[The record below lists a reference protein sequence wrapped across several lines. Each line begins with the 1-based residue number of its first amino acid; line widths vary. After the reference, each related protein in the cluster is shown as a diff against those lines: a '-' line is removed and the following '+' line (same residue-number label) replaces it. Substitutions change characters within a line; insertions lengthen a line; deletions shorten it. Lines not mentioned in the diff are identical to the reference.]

1 MVLATSLTEFYTD
14 FLKSVLTGEIE
25 DKSQDGIMS
34 AIYYALYSKHGI
46 RRKIIADNAVMLNY
60 QKKHHKYDRN
70 NKLSQ
75 LFRSVIINPK
85 TMAITSMGLPQSMP
99 LTDEMQGLLIKCESF
114 DIGTMIIYNKDR
126 TYTYT
131 LQDPQDSQD
140 PQDPQD
146 EEASAEERVIVDASI
161 STRSKIGTGNYNS
174 DMTHR
179 YYFEKN
185 NMSDPANII
194 DLTKIPEALK
204 DTTLVFNMR
213 SESEHIG
220 RISGNTLVA
229 GFNTSTKDIEL
240 SENWLAILN
249 SVVCGQPE
257 ETGQLL
263 AKHAELAMVES
274 CNLPELRDLLE
285 SNGVGNLAIPKSLP
299 LTTIQE
305 VEEFVAKQQFHEQ
318 GVIIW
323 LPDGSRTKVRNP
335 QFTYVRNL
343 CYNHPINPSPLNQK
357 NLFKIYWSL
366 MLEAKIPE
374 FLKYYETPDY
384 RYNFIFN
391 YFHTRTY
398 QFSQQLFQ
406 TYQQLHVIKNL
417 PADKV
422 FKFLKPLCYELHGIY
437 LATKE
442 PITRERVLKYIH
454 GMESWAI
461 YGRLFTPI
469 L

>member
-1 MVLATSLTEFYTD
+1 MSASPNASLSTAVSEFYTD

-99 LTDEMQGLLIKCESF
+99 LTDEMRGFPIKCESF

-131 LQDPQDSQD
+131 LQEQ
-140 PQDPQD
+140 QD
-146 EEASAEERVIVDASI
+146 EEDSAEERVIVDASI

-229 GFNTSTKDIEL
+229 GFKTSSKDTEL

-285 SNGVGNLAIPKSLP
+285 SSGVGNLAIPTSFS

-305 VEEFVAKQQFHEQ
+305 VEEFVAKQAFHEQ

-406 TYQQLHVIKNL
+406 TYQQMHVIKNL

-437 LATKE
+437 LATKN

-454 GMESWAI
+454 DMESWAV
-461 YGRLFTPI
+461 YGRIFTPM